1 MPWDTA
7 FVFDE
12 IDEILDTLENLLN
25 NVLNQHITIKE
36 KRVKRQS
43 QPAWMTREVL
53 QSIRD
58 RDKLL
63 KQARKSNLP
72 GKWAQFKHARCKA
85 TNLIRKTKRNYSVI
99 KLTQTKEIPKAYG
112 KQSDPQPERESHKS
126 ILMNW
131 S

>member
-25 NVLNQHITIKE
+25 NDLNQHIPIKE

-72 GKWAQFKHARCKA
+72 GKWPNSNMPDVKPP
-85 TNLIRKTKRNYSVI
+85 T
-99 KLTQTKEIPKAYG
+99 
-112 KQSDPQPERESHKS
+112 
-126 ILMNW
+126 
-131 S
+131 

>member
-1 MPWDTA
+1 MKQFNEFEHVAIKYRDFKKLNVDNLIRSLEEVPWDTA

-25 NVLNQHITIKE
+25 NVLNQHIPIKE

-63 KQARKSNLP
+63 N
-72 GKWAQFKHARCKA
+72 
-85 TNLIRKTKRNYSVI
+85 
-99 KLTQTKEIPKAYG
+99 
-112 KQSDPQPERESHKS
+112 
-126 ILMNW
+126 
-131 S
+131 